1 MSGHA
6 SAFQIGRRAPVVT
19 LRRMETPADPAAATL
34 SSTAIPSKDERTWAM
49 LAHVSAFA
57 MYLTGIGHLVGP
69 LIVWLV
75 KRDGNPF
82 VDDQG
87 KESLNFQISW
97 SIYMILNFCL
107 FFTLILAPLAI
118 AGFFILPI
126 FHVICMIIGALKAND
141 GVAFRYPLCI
151 RFL

>member
-1 MSGHA
+1 
-6 SAFQIGRRAPVVT
+6 
-19 LRRMETPADPAAATL
+19 MEIPADPSAATL
-34 SSTAIPSKDERTWAM
+34 SSSAVPSKDERTWAM

-57 MYLTGIGHLVGP
+57 IYFTGIGHIVGP

-97 SIYMILNFCL
+97 SIYMIANFVL
-107 FFTLILAPLAI
+107 FLTVIGAI
-118 AGFFILPI
+118 IAIPVFFILPV
-126 FHVICMIIGALKAND
+126 FHVVCMIIAAIKAND

>member
-1 MSGHA
+1 
-6 SAFQIGRRAPVVT
+6 
-19 LRRMETPADPAAATL
+19 
-34 SSTAIPSKDERTWAM
+34 
-49 LAHVSAFA
+49 
-57 MYLTGIGHLVGP
+57 MYATGIGHIVGP
-69 LIVWLV
+69 LVVWLA

-97 SIYMILNFCL
+97 TIYMIANVIL
-107 FFTLILAPLAI
+107 FFTIILAPIAI

-126 FHVICMIIGALKAND
+126 FHVVCMIVGAVKANE

-151 RFL
+151 RIL

>member
-1 MSGHA
+1 
-6 SAFQIGRRAPVVT
+6 
-19 LRRMETPADPAAATL
+19 MENPADPAAVPL
-34 SSTAIPSKDERTWAM
+34 SPTAIPSKDERLWAM

-57 MYLTGIGHLVGP
+57 MYATGIGHIVGP
-69 LIVWLV
+69 LVVWLA

-97 SIYMILNFCL
+97 TIYMIANVIL
-107 FFTLILAPLAI
+107 FFTIILAPIAI

-126 FHVICMIIGALKAND
+126 FHVVCMIVGAVKAND

>member
-1 MSGHA
+1 
-6 SAFQIGRRAPVVT
+6 
-19 LRRMETPADPAAATL
+19 MEIPADPAAATL
-34 SSTAIPSKDERTWAM
+34 SSTAVPGKDERTWAM

-57 MYLTGIGHLVGP
+57 IYFTGIGHIVGP

-97 SIYMILNFCL
+97 SIYMIANFVL
-107 FFTLILAPLAI
+107 FLTVIGAI
-118 AGFFILPI
+118 IAIPVFFILPV
-126 FHVICMIIGALKAND
+126 FHVVCMIIAAIKAND